1 MSKARHCQIAELSA
15 ILADGARI
23 SLSDWQID
31 VSSDHKALILKTES
45 LLTGL
50 FHIRPTVSRRI
61 GLGGLRV
68 RGYQLKV
75 QGETNVRKILREC
88 GFLED
93 KRSTKENQR
102 SPKENQRSPKENAS
116 HQPGLYMP
124 DRMLQ
129 RSCCRR
135 AYLRGAFLACG
146 SINDPTKN
154 YHIEFLC
161 DQAREASRLKEMLSS
176 FDVDPGMLERTR
188 RGTRRVTNVL
198 YLKDS
203 EYIVDVLRIIKAPL
217 SLMELENV
225 RVEKDVKNHIQRRVN
240 CEAANISKIVG
251 ASVRQI
257 DAIRFLTEQGVFD
270 TLPEELIEI
279 AGLRMEYP
287 DMGLK
292 ELGALVDP
300 PISKSG
306 VNHRLKKIIQFSE
319 ELKERKEQNAGN
331 TSDRG
336 ERQ

>member
-1 MSKARHCQIAELSA
+1 MSFSTKVKDELSLHMSKARHCQVAELSA
-15 ILADGARI
+15 ILTGGARI
-23 SLSDWQID
+23 SSDESMIE
-31 VSSDHKALILKTES
+31 VLSDHKALVLKTES

-50 FHIRPTVSRRI
+50 FHIHPMVCRRI
-61 GLGGLRV
+61 GRGGLGV
-68 RGYQLKV
+68 RGYQLRV
-75 QGETNVRKILREC
+75 YGATNIRKILREC
-88 GFLED
+88 GFLEKD
-93 KRSTKENQR
+93 GNKPAMR
-102 SPKENQRSPKENAS
+102 
-116 HQPGLYMP
+116 MP

-154 YHIEFLC
+154 YHIEFLS
-161 DQAREASRLKEMLSS
+161 DQAKEAERLKDLLSS
-176 FDVDPGMLERTR
+176 FDVEPGMLERTR
-188 RGTRRVTNVL
+188 RGTRKVTNVL

-203 EYIVDVLRIIKAPL
+203 EQIVDVLRIIKAPL

-251 ASVRQI
+251 ASVRQTE
-257 DAIRFLTEQGVFD
+257 AIRFLAEQGVLG
-270 TLPEELIEI
+270 TLPEELKEM

-292 ELGALVDP
+292 ELGALTDP

-319 ELKERKEQNAGN
+319 ELKERKERNAEGS
-331 TSDRG
+331 SDHR
-336 ERQ
+336 

>member
-15 ILADGARI
+15 ILADGAKI

-45 LLTGL
+45 LLVGL
-50 FHIRPTVSRRI
+50 FHIRPTVCRRI
-61 GLGGLRV
+61 GMGGLRV
-68 RGYQLKV
+68 RGYQLRV
-75 QGETNVRKILREC
+75 QGETNVKKILREC
-88 GFLED
+88 GFLKENH
-93 KRSTKENQR
+93 RSPQGNQR
-102 SPKENQRSPKENAS
+102 STKENAS
-116 HQPGLYMP
+116 HQPGMYMP

-161 DQAREASRLKEMLSS
+161 DHAREANRLKEILSS

-257 DAIRFLTEQGVFD
+257 DAIRFLTDQGVFD
-270 TLPEELIEI
+270 TLPEELIDI
-279 AGLRMEYP
+279 ANLRMEYP

-331 TSDRG
+331 TSDCR

>member
-1 MSKARHCQIAELSA
+1 M
-15 ILADGARI
+15 
-23 SLSDWQID
+23 
-31 VSSDHKALILKTES
+31 
-45 LLTGL
+45 
-50 FHIRPTVSRRI
+50 
-61 GLGGLRV
+61 
-68 RGYQLKV
+68 
-75 QGETNVRKILREC
+75 
-88 GFLED
+88 
-93 KRSTKENQR
+93 
-102 SPKENQRSPKENAS
+102 
-116 HQPGLYMP
+116 
-124 DRMLQ
+124 
-129 RSCCRR
+129 
-135 AYLRGAFLACG
+135 
-146 SINDPTKN
+146 
-154 YHIEFLC
+154 
-161 DQAREASRLKEMLSS
+161 
-176 FDVDPGMLERTR
+176 
-188 RGTRRVTNVL
+188 TNVL